1 MRLPVAT
8 RIKIRTKKYRK
19 PGPKYWMAVGT
30 LAAYSSFGTVA
41 IAQNY
46 SQDRQTPST
55 NNFSGQTQGLPVRR
69 FDIPPGPLDSVIDAY
84 QNVANLKVVIP
95 RESIRTI
102 GSPGVAGLF
111 TPERALEKIL
121 AGTGVNYQFTDASTL
136 TLDLVGL
143 STTVEVTATS
153 LPDTLPK
160 YSEPLVD
167 TPQSITVVAQ
177 KVLQSQGVNTLR
189 DALRNVVG
197 ISLAAGEG
205 GAQGDNLTIRGF
217 SARNDLFIDGMRDFG
232 SYYRDPFNY
241 QEVEV
246 LQGPSSVTFG
256 RGSTGGV
263 VNQATKL
270 PQTRRL
276 LAGSLEFGTDATRRV
291 TADFDQPSSESSAF
305 RVNLMGHESGV
316 AGRDIAETR
325 RYGIAPSLA
334 FGIGKPTRFTL
345 SYLHEQANDT
355 PDYGIPWLFD
365 HPAPVTHESYY
376 GFESGNFLRTDV
388 DMGTAKFEH
397 DISPGITMRSQARYA
412 NYGRDA
418 RITEAKVTT
427 SPVVTP
433 ETPLPDIEVTRNQ
446 IAVDSGETFFE
457 NQTDVIFTLRTGFIR
472 HKLVIGVEAGRETS
486 DPIRFAFAGVPN
498 TSLLNPNTDDL
509 FTGTQSVRSRVNA
522 TTVSV
527 GSYALDSL
535 RLGQHWEL
543 TGGVRV
549 DRFDADYHQ
558 SFPTPELRF
567 NRVDVMTSWR
577 GAVAYKPASNGSIY
591 FDYGNSFNPSAE
603 SLSLSTA
610 NADTSPEENK
620 TYEIGT
626 KWDFRKLSMRA
637 AAFRT
642 DKTNAREPSIDDPA
656 LNALSGSQRVNGIQ
670 LEVNGRLTSRWQ
682 IFSGYAYLDSKVV
695 NSLAFPLS
703 IGAQL
708 ANVPRNA
715 FNLWSSYRLTKK
727 LEVGGGSQFI
737 DSRTASSTAPNDPI
751 TKLLKQVPGYWVF
764 NAMASYPLSEH
775 IDFQV
780 NVYNL
785 ANKYYYDQ
793 LHPGHIVLGPSRS
806 ALMGLNFKF

>member
-1 MRLPVAT
+1 MAT
-8 RIKIRTKKYRK
+8 RIKIRPKKSRK
-19 PGPKYWMAVGT
+19 PASPKYWMAVGT

-46 SQDRQTPST
+46 AQDRQTPST
-55 NNFSGQTQGLPVRR
+55 NHFTAQTQGLPVRR
-69 FDIPPGPLDSVIDAY
+69 FDIPPGPLDSVIAAY
-84 QNVANLKVVIP
+84 QNVANLKVIIP
-95 RESIRTI
+95 RDSVRTV

-111 TPERALEKIL
+111 TSERALEKIL
-121 AGTGVNYQFTDASTL
+121 AGTGITYKFTDASTV
-136 TLDLVGL
+136 TLDLVEL

-167 TPQSITVVAQ
+167 TPQSITVVPQ

-189 DALRNVVG
+189 DALRNVAG

-217 SARNDLFIDGMRDFG
+217 SARSDLFIDGMRDFG

-270 PQTRRL
+270 PQTGRL

-291 TADFDQPSSESSAF
+291 TADLDQPLSESSAF
-305 RVNLMGHESGV
+305 RVNLMGHESGA

-355 PDYGIPWLFD
+355 PDYGVPWLFD
-365 HPAPVTHESYY
+365 HPAPVPHESYY
-376 GFESGNFLRTDV
+376 GFEHGNFLKTDV
-388 DMGTAKFEH
+388 DLGTAKFEH
-397 DISPGITMRSQARYA
+397 DFSPGITMRSQARYA

-427 SPVVTP
+427 IPVVTP
-433 ETPLPDIEVTRNQ
+433 ETTLADIDVTRNQ
-446 IAVDSGETFFE
+446 IAVNSGETFFE
-457 NQTDVIFTLRTGFIR
+457 NQTDVIFTFRTGVIR
-472 HKLVIGVEAGRETS
+472 HKVVAGVEAGRETS
-486 DPIRFAFAGVPN
+486 DPIRYGFAGVPN
-498 TSLLNPNTDDL
+498 TSLLNPDTHDL

-522 TTVSV
+522 ATVSV
-527 GSYALDSL
+527 GSYALDTL
-535 RLGQHWEL
+535 RFGQHWEL

-558 SFPTPELRF
+558 SFPTPELQF

-577 GAVAYKPASNGSIY
+577 GAVVYKPASNGSVY

-603 SLSLSTA
+603 SLSLSAA

-620 TYEIGT
+620 TYEVGT
-626 KWDFRKLSMRA
+626 KWDFRKLSMRS

-642 DKTNAREPSIDDPA
+642 DKTNAREPSVDDPT
-656 LNALSGSQRVNGIQ
+656 LNVLSGGQQVNGIQ

-695 NSLAFPLS
+695 DSLAFPLS

-727 LEVGGGSQFI
+727 LEVGGGSQFV
-737 DSRTASSTAPNDPI
+737 DRRTASSTAQNDPV
-751 TKLLKQVPGYWVF
+751 TGLLKQIPGYWVF
-764 NAMASYPLSEH
+764 SAMANYPLSEH

-785 ANKYYYDQ
+785 ANKYYYD
-793 LHPGHIVLGPSRS
+793 LPHPGHIVLGPGRS
-806 ALMGLNFKF
+806 ALMGFNFKF

>member
-1 MRLPVAT
+1 MAT
-8 RIKIRTKKYRK
+8 RIKIRPKKSRK
-19 PGPKYWMAVGT
+19 PASPKYWMAVGT

-55 NNFSGQTQGLPVRR
+55 NNFTAQTQGLPVRR
-69 FDIPPGPLDSVIDAY
+69 FDIPPGPLDSVIAAY
-84 QNVANLKVVIP
+84 QNVANLKVIIP
-95 RESIRTI
+95 RDSIRTI

-121 AGTGVNYQFTDASTL
+121 AGTGINYKFTDASTV
-136 TLDLVGL
+136 TLDLVEL

-167 TPQSITVVAQ
+167 TPQSITVVPQ

-189 DALRNVVG
+189 DALRNVAG

-270 PQTRRL
+270 PQTGRL

-291 TADFDQPSSESSAF
+291 TADLDQPLSESSAF
-305 RVNLMGHESGV
+305 RVNLMGHESGA

-355 PDYGIPWLFD
+355 PDYGVPWLFD
-365 HPAPVTHESYY
+365 HPAPVPHESYY
-376 GFESGNFLRTDV
+376 GFEHGNFLKTDV

-397 DISPGITMRSQARYA
+397 DFSPGITMRSQARYA

-427 SPVVTP
+427 SPAVTP
-433 ETPLPDIEVTRNQ
+433 ETALADIDVTRNQ
-446 IAVDSGETFFE
+446 IAVNSGETFFE
-457 NQTDVIFTLRTGFIR
+457 NQTDVIFTFRTGLIR
-472 HKLVIGVEAGRETS
+472 HKLVTGVEAGRETS
-486 DPIRFAFAGVPN
+486 DPIRYGFAGVPS
-498 TSLLNPNTDDL
+498 TSLLNPDTHDL

-522 TTVSV
+522 ATVSV
-527 GSYALDSL
+527 GSYALDTL
-535 RLGQHWEL
+535 RFGQHWEL

-558 SFPTPELRF
+558 SFPTPELQF

-577 GAVAYKPASNGSIY
+577 GAVVYKPASNGSVY

-603 SLSLSTA
+603 SLSLSAA
-610 NADTSPEENK
+610 NVDTSPEENK
-620 TYEIGT
+620 TYEVGT
-626 KWDFRKLSMRA
+626 KWDFRKLSMGA

-642 DKTNAREPSIDDPA
+642 DKTNAREPSVDDPT
-656 LNALSGSQRVNGIQ
+656 LNVLSGGQQVNGIQ

-682 IFSGYAYLDSKVV
+682 IFSGYAYLDSRVV
-695 NSLAFPLS
+695 DSLAFPLS

-727 LEVGGGSQFI
+727 LEVGGGSQFV
-737 DSRTASSTAPNDPI
+737 DRRTASSTAQNDPV
-751 TKLLKQVPGYWVF
+751 TGLLKQIPGYWVF
-764 NAMASYPLSEH
+764 SAMVNYPLSEH

-785 ANKYYYDQ
+785 ANKYYYD
-793 LHPGHIVLGPSRS
+793 LPHPGHIVLGPGRS
-806 ALMGLNFKF
+806 ALMGFNFKF

>member
-1 MRLPVAT
+1 VA
-8 RIKIRTKKYRK
+8 
-19 PGPKYWMAVGT
+19 
-30 LAAYSSFGTVA
+30 
-41 IAQNY
+41 
-46 SQDRQTPST
+46 
-55 NNFSGQTQGLPVRR
+55 
-69 FDIPPGPLDSVIDAY
+69 
-84 QNVANLKVVIP
+84 
-95 RESIRTI
+95 
-102 GSPGVAGLF
+102 
-111 TPERALEKIL
+111 
-121 AGTGVNYQFTDASTL
+121 
-136 TLDLVGL
+136 
-143 STTVEVTATS
+143 
-153 LPDTLPK
+153 
-160 YSEPLVD
+160 
-167 TPQSITVVAQ
+167 
-177 KVLQSQGVNTLR
+177 
-189 DALRNVVG
+189 G

-217 SARNDLFIDGMRDFG
+217 SARSDLFIDGMRDFG

-270 PQTRRL
+270 PQTGRL

-291 TADFDQPSSESSAF
+291 TADLDQPLSESSAF
-305 RVNLMGHESGV
+305 RVNLMGHESGA

-355 PDYGIPWLFD
+355 PDYGVPWLFD
-365 HPAPVTHESYY
+365 HPAPVPHESYY
-376 GFESGNFLRTDV
+376 GFEHGNFLKTDV
-388 DMGTAKFEH
+388 DLGTAKFEH
-397 DISPGITMRSQARYA
+397 DFSPGITMRSQARYA

-427 SPVVTP
+427 IPVVTP
-433 ETPLPDIEVTRNQ
+433 ETTLADIDVTRNQ
-446 IAVDSGETFFE
+446 IAVNSGETFFE
-457 NQTDVIFTLRTGFIR
+457 NQTDVIFTFRTGVIR
-472 HKLVIGVEAGRETS
+472 HKVVAGVEAGRETS
-486 DPIRFAFAGVPN
+486 DPIRYGFAGVPN
-498 TSLLNPNTDDL
+498 TSLLNPDTHDL

-522 TTVSV
+522 ATVSV
-527 GSYALDSL
+527 GSYALDTL
-535 RLGQHWEL
+535 RFGQHWEL

-558 SFPTPELRF
+558 SFPTPELQF

-577 GAVAYKPASNGSIY
+577 GAVVYKPASNGSVY

-603 SLSLSTA
+603 SLSLSAA

-620 TYEIGT
+620 TYEVGT
-626 KWDFRKLSMRA
+626 KWDFRKLSMRSA
-637 AAFRT
+637 ALRT
-642 DKTNAREPSIDDPA
+642 DKTNAREPSVDDPT
-656 LNALSGSQRVNGIQ
+656 LNVLSGGQQVNGIQ

-695 NSLAFPLS
+695 DSLAFPLS

-727 LEVGGGSQFI
+727 LEVGGGSQFV
-737 DSRTASSTAPNDPI
+737 DRRTASSTAQNDPV
-751 TKLLKQVPGYWVF
+751 TGLLKQIPGYWVF
-764 NAMASYPLSEH
+764 SAMANYPLSEH

-785 ANKYYYDQ
+785 ANKYYYD
-793 LHPGHIVLGPSRS
+793 LPHPGHIVLGPGRS
-806 ALMGLNFKF
+806 ALMGFNFKF

>member
-1 MRLPVAT
+1 VAT
-8 RIKIRTKKYRK
+8 RIKIRPKKSRK
-19 PGPKYWMAVGT
+19 PASPKYWMAVGT

-46 SQDRQTPST
+46 AQDRQTPST
-55 NNFSGQTQGLPVRR
+55 NHFTAQTQGLPVRR
-69 FDIPPGPLDSVIDAY
+69 FDIPPGPLDSVIAAY
-84 QNVANLKVVIP
+84 QNVANLKVIIP
-95 RESIRTI
+95 RDSVRTV

-111 TPERALEKIL
+111 TSERALEKIL
-121 AGTGVNYQFTDASTL
+121 AGTGITYKFTDASTV
-136 TLDLVGL
+136 TLDLVEL

-167 TPQSITVVAQ
+167 TPQSITVVPQ

-189 DALRNVVG
+189 DALRNVAG

-217 SARNDLFIDGMRDFG
+217 SARSDLFIDGMRDFG

-270 PQTRRL
+270 PQTGRL
-276 LAGSLEFGTDATRRV
+276 LAGSLEFSTDATRRV
-291 TADFDQPSSESSAF
+291 TADLDQPLSESSAF
-305 RVNLMGHESGV
+305 RVNLMGHESGA

-325 RYGIAPSLA
+325 RYGIGPSLA

-355 PDYGIPWLFD
+355 PDYGVPWLFD
-365 HPAPVTHESYY
+365 HPAPVPHESYY
-376 GFESGNFLRTDV
+376 GFEHGNFLKTDV
-388 DMGTAKFEH
+388 DLGTAKFEH
-397 DISPGITMRSQARYA
+397 DFSPGITMRSQARYA

-427 SPVVTP
+427 IPVVTP
-433 ETPLPDIEVTRNQ
+433 ETTLADIDVTRNQ
-446 IAVDSGETFFE
+446 IAVNSGETFFE
-457 NQTDVIFTLRTGFIR
+457 NQTDVIFTFRTGVIR
-472 HKLVIGVEAGRETS
+472 HKVVAGVEAGRETS
-486 DPIRFAFAGVPN
+486 DPIRYGFAGVPN
-498 TSLLNPNTDDL
+498 TSLLNPDTHDL

-522 TTVSV
+522 ATVSV
-527 GSYALDSL
+527 GSYALDTL
-535 RLGQHWEL
+535 RFGQHWEL

-558 SFPTPELRF
+558 SFPTPELQF

-577 GAVAYKPASNGSIY
+577 GAVVYKPASNGSVY

-603 SLSLSTA
+603 SLSLSAA

-620 TYEIGT
+620 TYEVGT
-626 KWDFRKLSMRA
+626 KWDFRKLSMRS

-642 DKTNAREPSIDDPA
+642 DKTNAREPSVDDPT
-656 LNALSGSQRVNGIQ
+656 LNVLSGGQQVNGIQ

-695 NSLAFPLS
+695 DSLAFPLS

-727 LEVGGGSQFI
+727 LEVGGGSQFV
-737 DSRTASSTAPNDPI
+737 DRRTASSTAQNDPV
-751 TKLLKQVPGYWVF
+751 TGLLKQIPGYWVF
-764 NAMASYPLSEH
+764 SAMANYPLSEH

-785 ANKYYYDQ
+785 ANKYYYD
-793 LHPGHIVLGPSRS
+793 LPHPGHIVLGPGRS
-806 ALMGLNFKF
+806 ALMGFNFKF